1 MATTVVGAVVI
12 DDQVHVF
19 HLGDSR
25 CYSSVDGA
33 LELVT
38 RDHSY
43 VQELVDAGV
52 LSSEQAQSHKRRNL
66 ITRALGVDAAVQA
79 DFDTVSGADR
89 LLLCSDGVSSA
100 LTEHQIAIVLSAS
113 TEPRAAAEALVE
125 AAVAA
130 GTRDDA
136 TALVIDGLVPR

>member
-12 DDQVHVF
+12 DDHLHVF

-25 CYSSVDGA
+25 CYASVDGV

-52 LSSEQAQSHKRRNL
+52 LSAEQAHSHPRRNL
-66 ITRALGVDAAVQA
+66 ITRALGVDAVVLA
-79 DFDTVSGADR
+79 DVNTVSGADR
-89 LLLCSDGVSSA
+89 LLLCSDGVSSV
-100 LTEHQIAIVLSAS
+100 LTEHQIASLLCAP
-113 TEPRAAAEALVE
+113 TEPRAAAETLVE